1 MHLVFILF
9 SKDCHET
16 LSREVCGCI
25 LIILEEQQ
33 FHVQLQL
40 CLMLSYWVT
49 LKDEM
54 AQVGELENTLTGMF
68 GVSVKIINRKTV
80 PEMSPRYRE
89 SKNVNGIKS

>member
-1 MHLVFILF
+1 
-9 SKDCHET
+9 
-16 LSREVCGCI
+16 
-25 LIILEEQQ
+25 
-33 FHVQLQL
+33 
-40 CLMLSYWVT
+40 MLSYWVT